1 MTYDVAETRQALL
14 DTIAEA
20 IDELAVALAALGAA
34 YEQLDEHNADLLEA
48 ELFRPIQTAYGRAQR
63 THAAFAERYGL
74 PGRTFQQAI
83 EGAPSTGAQG
93 FVEVAVEAADVR
105 RPAARRPAGLAGADR
120 GRRPGAARRPLRGP
134 HADLRRPRAGRPAS
148 CRRSAADGYGQ
159 ASVIV
164 ALACSVLPFT
174 VVVTS
179 SVYLPLR

>member
-74 PGRTFQQAI
+74 PGRTFQQAV

-93 FVEVAVEAADVR
+93 FVEVAVEAAEFADQRLADLQDSLAPIEVGDPELRAGLSEVR
-105 RPAARRPAGLAGADR
+105 RLISGTE
-120 GRRPGAARRPLRGP
+120 GRAVRFVQTL
-134 HADLRRPRAGRPAS
+134 GR
-148 CRRSAADGYGQ
+148 
-159 ASVIV
+159 
-164 ALACSVLPFT
+164 
-174 VVVTS
+174 
-179 SVYLPLR
+179 